1 MEQEFKVETV
11 LHSIPVDGLSQAFV
25 TSYFK
30 CADDLDITKLF
41 ATLDIVKKLS
51 VTMSSKIFV
60 CSSYESKSY
69 CTTFAICGVNMMWLY
84 DRWEEFCRA
93 QTPPLAL
100 PVPISVSFSSEPAL
114 FKVLG
119 RLTSMPFHS
128 IT

>member
-60 CSSYESKSY
+60 CSSYES
-69 CTTFAICGVNMMWLY
+69 ICGVNMMWLY